1 MSRRSTEAWLYALQQ
16 TGVEQADAL
25 EALHDYL
32 FRAVFL
38 YLRDHRRDL
47 AYLSHS
53 ELRQMADDFAQEAV
67 LSIQVNLDRFDGRSK
82 FTTWAYRFVIN
93 AAASELRRRYYRE
106 RLSWEEVAERETAV
120 FQSIAT
126 SPEYDPETAVDR
138 QRFLNELLTLIRT
151 ELNERQRFAFLAI
164 YFDDQSIQETAEQLG
179 TSANTVYKM
188 LHDARKKIRAQL
200 LARYVGE
207 GDILALFER

>member
-1 MSRRSTEAWLYALQQ
+1 
-16 TGVEQADAL
+16 
-25 EALHDYL
+25 
-32 FRAVFL
+32 L
-38 YLRDHRRDL
+38 YLRDQRRDL
-47 AYLSHS
+47 AYLARS
-53 ELRQMADDFAQEAV
+53 ELRQMADDFAQDAV
-67 LSIQVNLDRFDGRSK
+67 LAIQANLDSFSGRSK

-120 FQSIAT
+120 IESIAT
-126 SPEYDPETAVDR
+126 SELYDPDTIVDR
-138 QRFLNELLTLIRT
+138 KRFLNELLAIIRT
-151 ELNERQRFAFLAI
+151 ELNERQRFALLAV
-164 YFDDQSIQETAEQLG
+164 YFEEQSIQETAEQLES
-179 TSANTVYKM
+179 TPNTIYKM

>member
-1 MSRRSTEAWLYALQQ
+1 MSKRTTEAWLYALRQ
-16 TGVEQADAL
+16 TGAEQEAAL
-25 EALHDYL
+25 EELHDYL

-47 AYLSHS
+47 SYLARS
-53 ELRQMADDFAQEAV
+53 ELRQMADDFAQDAV
-67 LSIQVNLDRFDGRSK
+67 LAIQANLDSFNGRSK

-93 AAASELRRRYYRE
+93 AAASELRRRFYRE

-120 FQSIAT
+120 IQSITT
-126 SPEYDPETAVDR
+126 SQFYDPETAADR
-138 QRFLNELLTLIRT
+138 QRFLNELLMIIRT
-151 ELNERQRFAFLAI
+151 ELNERQRFALLAV
-164 YFDDQSIQETAEQLG
+164 YFEERSIQETAEHLD
-179 TSANTVYKM
+179 TTANTVYKM

>member
-1 MSRRSTEAWLYALQQ
+1 MSKRTTEAWLQALRQ
-16 TGVEQADAL
+16 TGAEQAAAL
-25 EALHDYL
+25 EELHDYL

-38 YLRDHRRDL
+38 YLRDQRRDL
-47 AYLSHS
+47 AYLARS
-53 ELRQMADDFAQEAV
+53 ELRQMADDFAQDAV
-67 LSIQVNLDRFDGRSK
+67 LAIQANLDSFSGRSK

-120 FQSIAT
+120 IESIAT
-126 SPEYDPETAVDR
+126 SELYDPDTIVDR
-138 QRFLNELLTLIRT
+138 KRFLNELLAIIRT
-151 ELNERQRFAFLAI
+151 ELNERQRFALLAV
-164 YFDDQSIQETAEQLG
+164 YFEEQSIQETAEQLE
-179 TSANTVYKM
+179 TTPNTVYKM

-207 GDILALFER
+207 GDLLALFER

>member
-1 MSRRSTEAWLYALQQ
+1 
-16 TGVEQADAL
+16 
-25 EALHDYL
+25 
-32 FRAVFL
+32 VFL

-47 AYLSHS
+47 TYLGRS
-53 ELRQMADDFAQEAV
+53 ELRQMADDFAQDAV
-67 LSIQVNLDRFDGRSK
+67 LAIQANLDTFNGRSK

-106 RLSWEEVAERETAV
+106 RLSWEEVTERETAAI
-120 FQSIAT
+120 QSIAN
-126 SPEYDPETAVDR
+126 SEFYDPDTTVDR
-138 QRFLNELLTLIRT
+138 QRFLNELLTIIRS
-151 ELNERQRFAFLAI
+151 ELNERQRFALVAI
-164 YFDDQSIQETAEQLG
+164 YFEEQSIQETAEQLE
-179 TSANTVYKM
+179 TTPNTVYKM